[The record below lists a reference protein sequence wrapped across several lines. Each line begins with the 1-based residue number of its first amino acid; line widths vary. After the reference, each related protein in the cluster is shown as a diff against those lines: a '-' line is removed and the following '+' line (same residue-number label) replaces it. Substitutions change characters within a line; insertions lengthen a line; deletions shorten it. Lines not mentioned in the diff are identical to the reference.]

1 MNLSGRHF
9 FVIQLLTCSL
19 MWSSGYIFMKFLVDD
34 VDPFAISS
42 VRAVIAACLL
52 AMLSLIRTVSPL
64 PRREELVPWLIL
76 GTFNGWLPNVL
87 TAFALEHAPA
97 GPSALIQASGP
108 LFVAVM
114 SHMAYH
120 DERMTTRRM
129 TGIVIGLIGIAILI
143 GPPLFYFDGATVPGL
158 LAMVVVSLSYAAAN
172 VYAKSIPH
180 VEPARMALGQQVVS
194 ALAATLLAVSLGG
207 GGAYAPI
214 AHALWPMLGLSIIS
228 TALPITIFMYMI
240 RAQGPTKA
248 SLTGYLIPSLAYA
261 LAIIFLGETVGLRE
275 SLGGAIVLFGVYVVS
290 TARHIKI
297 ARDHV

>member
-1 MNLSGRHF
+1 MRMERHF
-9 FVIQLLTCSL
+9 FTIQLFTCSL

-42 VRAVIAACLL
+42 VRAVIAAGLL
-52 AMLSLIRTVSPL
+52 GIMSMIRTVSPL
-64 PRREELVPWLIL
+64 PRRQELVPWLIL

-114 SHMAYH
+114 SHFAYH
-120 DERMTTRRM
+120 DERMTLRRI
-129 TGIVIGLIGIAILI
+129 TGIIIGLIGIATLI

-172 VYAKSIPH
+172 VYAKAIPH
-180 VEPARMALGQQVVS
+180 VEPSRMALGQQVVS
-194 ALAATLLAVSLGG
+194 AIVATLLTLIIGG
-207 GGAYAPI
+207 PVAYTPI
-214 AHALWPMLGLSIIS
+214 AHSLWPMLGLSLIS

-248 SLTGYLIPSLAYA
+248 SMTGYLVPALAYG
-261 LAIIFLGETVGLRE
+261 LAIIFLGEAVGLRE

-290 TARHIKI
+290 TVRHIKI
-297 ARDHV
+297 KREAE